1 MIEYLSHAPS
11 RAVFVGVMTSL
22 INPVTGEPLAA
33 LAEDGERLIPS
44 EGLLIDEI
52 GPVHEIDQE
61 TGEIVASIPR
71 WHVNLAATGRLEAL
85 LADSGGWLAILPMLG
100 AMAWTPA
107 VDGAASGFAGASG
120 MVIYPAGTVTSRV
133 RAWMT

>member
-11 RAVFVGVMTSL
+11 REVFVGVMTSL
-22 INPVTGEPLAA
+22 GNPVTGEPLAA
-33 LAEDGERLIPS
+33 LDGERVIPS

-61 TGEIVASIPR
+61 TGAIVASVER
-71 WHVNLAATGRLEAL
+71 WHVNLAATGQLEAL

-107 VDGAASGFAGASG
+107 VDGAAEGFCGASG

-133 RAWMT
+133 RAWMI